1 MIFHI
6 FDLRNSPPNMPI
18 PTYGAP
24 PLSFTFLGVRVMQVM
39 SLIIILGLAGNAIN
53 QMAMQN
59 FDPSRE
65 IVGTISI
72 VRPPS
77 LHLPF

>member
-1 MIFHI
+1 
-6 FDLRNSPPNMPI
+6 MPI
-18 PTYGAP
+18 PTYGAA
-24 PLSFTFLGVRVMQVM
+24 PLSTTFLGVRVTQVI
-39 SLIIILGLAGNAIN
+39 SLIIMLGLAGNAIN

-77 LHLPF
+77 LFSSSSHQLTLPRPP